1 MFGKL
6 LKNDLKAQWHSISTI
21 FLCIALIAVGAEI
34 FTLTSDIQA
43 MKVMGGMLVCLA
55 LGFAC
60 IVVLIAVALM
70 FSKTMFGR
78 AGYLTLALPV
88 KTSSLLISKTVSGLI
103 WIFSVYALFIGSLL
117 LWVYQVK
124 QTLGDQMISSVE
136 DILSIFGVPSFLTI
150 FIGVIFF
157 LISLAVITLVMV
169 QALQLSITLSNIS
182 PFSKFGNVGTIVMFF
197 VIFLV
202 VQSVTTELS
211 DLLPIGFVVTS
222 DTVKFTSDIVRTRAS
237 MGGGGLSIAI
247 CGSVFRL
254 LAAIGLHYPTVYLIQ
269 KKINIK

>member
-6 LKNDLKAQWHSISTI
+6 LKNDLKAQWHSMSTI
-21 FLCIALIAVGAEI
+21 FLCIALVAVGAEI
-34 FTLTSDIQA
+34 FTLTTKQQA
-43 MKVMGGMLVCLA
+43 MKVLGGMLVFIA

-78 AGYLTLALPV
+78 AGYLTLSIPV

-103 WIFSVYALFIGSLL
+103 WIFSVYALFIGSLF

-124 QTLGDQMISSVE
+124 QTLGDQILDSVE
-136 DILSIFGVPSFLTI
+136 SILTIFGVPSFLTI
-150 FIGVIFF
+150 FIGILFF
-157 LISLAVITLVMV
+157 LISLAVLTLVMV

-182 PFSKFGNVGTIVMFF
+182 PISKFGNLGIIVMFF

-211 DLLPIGFVVTS
+211 DLLPIGFVVDA
-222 DTVKFTSDIVRTRAS
+222 DTVKFTNNIVRTKAA
-237 MGGGGLSIAI
+237 MGGNGLSIGI
-247 CGSVFRL
+247 CGSIFRL
-254 LAAIGLHYPTVYLIQ
+254 LSAIGLHYPTVYLIQ
-269 KKINIK
+269 HKINIK

>member
-6 LKNDLKAQWHSISTI
+6 LKNDLKAQWHSMSTI
-21 FLCIALIAVGAEI
+21 FLCAAVVAVAAEI
-34 FTLTSDIQA
+34 FTLASDEKAI
-43 MKVMGGMLVCLA
+43 KVMGGMLVFIA

-78 AGYLTLALPV
+78 AGYLTLSIPV
-88 KTSSLLISKTVSGLI
+88 KTSSLLVSKTVSGLI
-103 WIFSVYALFIGSLL
+103 WIFSVYALFIGSLF
-117 LWVYQVK
+117 LWVYQV
-124 QTLGDQMISSVE
+124 QEALGDQILDSVE

-169 QALQLSITLSNIS
+169 QALQLSITCSNIS
-182 PFSKFGNVGTIVMFF
+182 PISKFGNVGTVVMFF

-211 DLLPIGFVVTS
+211 DIFPIGFVVTS
-222 DTVKFTSDIVRTRAS
+222 DAIKFTSNLARTKIA
-237 MGGGGLSIAI
+237 MGGTGLSISI
-247 CGSVFRL
+247 CGSIFRL

>member
-21 FLCIALIAVGAEI
+21 FLCIAFIAVGAEI
-34 FTLTSDIQA
+34 FTLTSKVQP
-43 MKVMGGMLVCLA
+43 MKVIGGMFVSLA

-60 IVVLIAVALM
+60 VVVLIAVALM

-78 AGYLTLALPV
+78 AGYLTLSIPV
-88 KTSSLLISKTVSGLI
+88 KTSSLLVSKTVSGLI
-103 WIFSVYALFIGSLL
+103 WIFSVYALFIGSLF
-117 LWVYQVK
+117 LWVYQV
-124 QTLGDQMISSVE
+124 QQALGDQILDSVE

-169 QALQLSITLSNIS
+169 QALHLSITCSNIS
-182 PFSKFGNVGTIVMFF
+182 PLSKFGNIGTIVMFF

-222 DTVKFTSDIVRTRAS
+222 DTVKFTSDLARTKAS
-237 MGGGGLSIAI
+237 MGGAGLSIAI
-247 CGSVFRL
+247 CGSIFRL

-269 KKINIK
+269 SKINIK

>member
-21 FLCIALIAVGAEI
+21 FLCIAFIVVGAEI
-34 FTLTSDIQA
+34 FTLTSKVQA
-43 MKVMGGMLVCLA
+43 ITVMGGMLVCLA

-103 WIFSVYALFIGSLL
+103 WIFSVYALFIGSLF

-150 FIGVIFF
+150 FIGIIFF

-182 PFSKFGNVGTIVMFF
+182 PVSKFGNLGIIVMFF

-202 VQSVTTELS
+202 VQFVTTELS
-211 DLLPIGFVVTS
+211 EYFPIGFVVTS
-222 DTVKFTSDIVRTRAS
+222 DTVKFTSDIARTKAS
-237 MGGGGLSIAI
+237 LGGAGLSIGI
-247 CGSVFRL
+247 CGSIFRL

>member
-21 FLCIALIAVGAEI
+21 LLCIAFIAVGAEI
-34 FTLTSDIQA
+34 FTLTTKQQA
-43 MKVMGGMLVCLA
+43 FKVLGGMLVFMA

-60 IVVLIAVALM
+60 IVMLIAVALM

-78 AGYLTLALPV
+78 AGYLTLTLPV
-88 KTSSLLISKTVSGLI
+88 KTGSLLVSKTVSGLI
-103 WIFSVYALFIGSLL
+103 WVFSVYSLFIGSLF
-117 LWVYQVK
+117 LWVYQVQ
-124 QTLGDQMISSVE
+124 QTLGDQILDSVE

-150 FIGVIFF
+150 SIGVIFF

-182 PFSKFGNVGTIVMFF
+182 PLSKFGNIGTIVMFF

-202 VQSVTTELS
+202 VQSLTTELS
-211 DLLPIGFVVTS
+211 DLFPIGFVVTS
-222 DTVKFTSDIVRTRAS
+222 DTVKFTSDIARTKAA
-237 MGGGGLSIAI
+237 MGGAGLGIAI
-247 CGSVFRL
+247 CGSIFRL

>member
-21 FLCIALIAVGAEI
+21 FLCIAFVAVGAEI
-34 FTLTSDIQA
+34 FTLTTKQQA
-43 MKVMGGMLVCLA
+43 MKVLGGMLVFIA

-78 AGYLTLALPV
+78 AGYLTLSIPV

-103 WIFSVYALFIGSLL
+103 WIFSVYALFIGSLF

-124 QTLGDQMISSVE
+124 QTLGDQILDSVE
-136 DILSIFGVPSFLTI
+136 SILTIFGVPSFLTI
-150 FIGVIFF
+150 FIGILFF
-157 LISLAVITLVMV
+157 LISLAVLTLVMV

-182 PFSKFGNVGTIVMFF
+182 PISKFGNLGIIVMFF

-202 VQSVTTELS
+202 VQTVTTELS
-211 DLLPIGFVVTS
+211 DLLPIGFVVNA
-222 DTVKFTSDIVRTRAS
+222 DTVKFTSNIVRTKAA
-237 MGGGGLSIAI
+237 MGGGGLSIGI
-247 CGSVFRL
+247 CGSIFRL

-269 KKINIK
+269 HKINIK